1 VVCEIEAAVRVAN
14 DRHTRTLERNRRES
28 VTPLAAEYQFVQI
41 VAHVDAV
48 GGEER
53 GAAARNRDVREH
65 DATCGKRE
73 IADTDAIA
81 GQRAGNDADERTNE
95 RPTKGEENERHDERA
110 ERDRRGEATLRGSL
124 RGRDS

>member
-1 VVCEIEAAVRVAN
+1 VRKAR
-14 DRHTRTLERNRRES
+14 DRRYR
-28 VTPLAAEYQFVQI
+28 
-41 VAHVDAV
+41 
-48 GGEER
+48 
-53 GAAARNRDVREH
+53 
-65 DATCGKRE
+65 
-73 IADTDAIA
+73 AIA